1 MSRVE
6 QIEGQIKEL
15 TSEELQSLRAWF
27 SEYDAQIWD
36 RQFEADVRAGKL
48 DRLADD
54 ALREHEAGRSTK
66 LWSIA
71 RLPRSGRPT
80 VRFPFQSGDWLTAR
94 SIC

>member
-66 LWSIA
+66 L
-71 RLPRSGRPT
+71 
-80 VRFPFQSGDWLTAR
+80 
-94 SIC
+94 

>member
-1 MSRVE
+1 MSRVD

-27 SEYDAQIWD
+27 AEYDAQIWV

-54 ALREHEAGRSTK
+54 ALREHKAGRSTDA
-66 LWSIA
+66 S
-71 RLPRSGRPT
+71 LP
-80 VRFPFQSGDWLTAR
+80 
-94 SIC
+94 

>member
-27 SEYDAQIWD
+27 AEYDAQIWD

-66 LWSIA
+66 L
-71 RLPRSGRPT
+71 
-80 VRFPFQSGDWLTAR
+80 
-94 SIC
+94 